1 MNSDGLKIL
10 IVKLGSLGDIMHTIP
25 AQQRIAQEVPEAQ
38 IHWLTEPPYDDLL
51 RRVSGLSRVW
61 LADTK
66 KWRRSLFSLPEI
78 LRLIQSLRRQNF
90 HIALDFQ
97 GLVKS
102 ALLARLSGAGR
113 VVGFVPHQS
122 REPASRHFYSETI
135 LGDDGSQ
142 PHAIEINL
150 QLARS
155 LGCTPNGAS
164 PSIPLDIPSD
174 AFDYVEDQLLQRKI
188 VKPILVNPGAG
199 WVTKLWPLKDYA
211 ALLLRIHEELGCATV
226 LTYGPGEEE
235 LVEEIRAIL
244 APLPM
249 TAFPTTLLQ
258 LAALCRRS
266 RLLIAGDTGPL
277 HMAVALGTP
286 TVAVIGPTSPWRTG
300 PFNPEDQIVKRY
312 LPCSNSYKRTCD
324 EFICMDIPVK
334 DVFDA
339 VVRRLNS

>member
-1 MNSDGLKIL
+1 MNSDRLKIL

-25 AQQRIAQEVPEAQ
+25 AQQRIAQEVPGAE
-38 IHWLTEPPYDDLL
+38 IHWLTEPPYEEFL
-51 RRVSGLSRVW
+51 RRISGLSRVW

-66 KWRRSLFSLPEI
+66 KWRKTIFSLPEVI
-78 LRLIQSLRRQNF
+78 HLIRSLRRQKF

-122 REPASRHFYSETI
+122 REPASRHFYSETV

-142 PHAIEINL
+142 PHIIEINL

-155 LGCTPNGAS
+155 LGCASNGAS
-164 PSIPLDIPSD
+164 PLIPLDIPSE
-174 AFDYVEDQLLQRKI
+174 AFDYVEDQLSQRKI

-211 ALLLRIHEELGCATV
+211 ALLLRIQEELGCATL
-226 LTYGPGEEE
+226 LTYGPGEEDMVKE
-235 LVEEIRAIL
+235 TRAIL
-244 APLPM
+244 APHPLE
-249 TAFPTTLLQ
+249 AFPTTLLQ
-258 LAALCRRS
+258 LAALCHRS

-277 HMAVALGTP
+277 HLAVALGTP
-286 TVAVIGPTSPWRTG
+286 TVAILGPTSPWRNG
-300 PFNPEDQIVKRY
+300 PFNQEDQIVKRY
-312 LPCSNSYKRTCD
+312 LPCSNSYKRTCN

-339 VVRRLNS
+339 VTRRLDL